1 MFVAHFSGFLLTVDF
16 IPLTRNSFFIRH
28 WIFSN
33 LICIDNIVIWH
44 KMQTKNIQIKNP
56 IYRKSYNII
65 NSVVVDTRWSWI
77 EYRVAAQIFSQF
89 LLKFIRNKPF
99 IFIKYHHFKCVKRC
113 AIFYTVAYEIVR
125 HPIFHYG
132 IAMEEEFFWTFFS
145 MEKDAT
151 WRSS

>member
-1 MFVAHFSGFLLTVDF
+1 
-16 IPLTRNSFFIRH
+16 
-28 WIFSN
+28 
-33 LICIDNIVIWH
+33 
-44 KMQTKNIQIKNP
+44 MQTKNIQIKNP

-132 IAMEEEFFWTFFS
+132 IAMEEEFFLNIFFHGKGCDMKIFIVRRFVRDES
-145 MEKDAT
+145 ISCANQ
-151 WRSS
+151 SSLLTPFIWIYCKKIIGLYP